1 MERTMIVTPKDKR
14 YRVNEIFYSL
24 QGEGLRAGEASV
36 FVRFSGCNLKCSLK
50 KSDISPGFFNCDTEF
65 TSGREMG
72 YAEIMD
78 EVDSV
83 ANQCQWI
90 VLSGGEPALQVD
102 KHLVAAAHDRGYKVA
117 IETNG
122 TRHLPEHIDW
132 VTVSPKTAEHTILV
146 RKCDEV
152 KYLRAAGM
160 SIPKTSIEASHYLIS
175 PIFDAGMVSMGDL
188 RHCIQL
194 VKDNP
199 KWRLSVQQHNM
210 WEVR

>member
-122 TRHLPEHIDW
+122 T
-132 VTVSPKTAEHTILV
+132 KTT
-146 RKCDEV
+146 
-152 KYLRAAGM
+152 
-160 SIPKTSIEASHYLIS
+160 T
-175 PIFDAGMVSMGDL
+175 
-188 RHCIQL
+188 
-194 VKDNP
+194 
-199 KWRLSVQQHNM
+199 
-210 WEVR
+210 